1 MTLKLLKCLDG
12 DGEVLRAASVDA
24 LYVDGY
30 GFGERSLEGVPFRI
44 TLADGELK
52 AEMLLDEKLRKSM
65 RIDREE
71 AEADAASYALSM
83 DIFHLEEKLQGE
95 EDGLILRTDLPP
107 SGQTFNCPPCL
118 EVDGVIIELPPEPEA
133 PGFG

>member
-44 TLADGELK
+44 TLADGAVK
-52 AEMLLDEKLRKSM
+52 AEMLLDEKLRKSL

-83 DIFHLEEKLQGE
+83 DVFHLDEKLQGE
-95 EDGLILRTDLPP
+95 EDGLILRTDLPS
-107 SGQTFNCPPCL
+107 SGQKFNCPPCL
-118 EVDGVIIELPPEPEA
+118 EVDGLVIELPPEPEA
-133 PGFG
+133 PRLG